1 MSVRRT
7 VAWSFA
13 IALSIFSIWF
23 VLLPIA
29 RITHELGNP
38 SWRDGT
44 LPESVVTWHQSLSDR
59 FAPWAED
66 RVTSLR
72 AKQLAKSDV
81 SGTEWPL
88 FSSVMYLWATESIQ
102 EQWQRQPW
110 DEPAPAIRNRAA
122 IEAAARLV
130 SDPGH
135 AEWVRQ
141 HWGDGYLREKNL
153 FYRMLLIAGLDS
165 YERLSED
172 RRYHALLREQ
182 SETMAR
188 ELDASPHGILDDYP
202 NAAYSVDVLLAYAVI
217 ARTQRRLGTADAA
230 WVARAR
236 RAFSGDL
243 VDAARGLPAY
253 GVDSESGIALG
264 DARGVG
270 LSMMLIW
277 AHELWPD
284 VATQWYD
291 RYIEH
296 YWQERW
302 GLAGFREFPRET
314 TAMDWTAEVDA
325 GPIIAG
331 FGTAANGFGLGT
343 TRIRGDM
350 RRGHA
355 LTAQAL
361 VAAWPLPN
369 GTLLGPRLVS
379 NLVDAPYTGE
389 AALLFAWSR
398 MPASQITSAAG
409 GAPAGVW
416 LALVLLAII
425 GIAGPLWC
433 IRRLFRVPRPAAHDS
448 VSNQSAVTVT
458 APARHE

>member
-1 MSVRRT
+1 MRRINFRRF
-7 VAWSFA
+7 VAWCFTVG
-13 IALSIFSIWF
+13 LSLFSIWF

-29 RITHELGNP
+29 RITHELRDP
-38 SWRDGT
+38 SWRDGS
-44 LPESVVTWHQSLSDR
+44 LPASVVTWHQSLSDR
-59 FAPWAED
+59 FAPWAEG

-72 AKQLAKSDV
+72 AQQLAKSDI

-88 FSSVMYLWATESIQ
+88 FSSVLYLWSTESIQ

-110 DEPAPAIRNRAA
+110 DEPAPAVRNRAA
-122 IEAAARLV
+122 IAAAARLV
-130 SDPGH
+130 ADPGH

-165 YERLSED
+165 YERLTGD
-172 RRYHALLREQ
+172 RQYHAMLREQ
-182 SETMAR
+182 SEAMAR
-188 ELDASPHGILDDYP
+188 ELDASAHGILDDYP
-202 NAAYSVDVLLAYAVI
+202 NEAYSVDVLLAYAVI

-236 RAFSGDL
+236 RAFSGDFL
-243 VDAARGLPAY
+243 DAAHGLPVYA
-253 GVDSESGIALG
+253 VDSETGIALS

-284 VATQWYD
+284 LASSWYD
-291 RYIEH
+291 RYVEH
-296 YWQERW
+296 FWQERW
-302 GLAGFREFPRET
+302 GLAGFREFSRRANAP
-314 TAMDWTAEVDA
+314 DWTSEVDA
-325 GPIIAG
+325 GPVVAG
-331 FGTAANGFGLGT
+331 FGAAANGFGVGT

-350 RRGHA
+350 RRGYA

-398 MPASQITSAAG
+398 MPASPITTEATSIPVVVW
-409 GAPAGVW
+409 PALTL
-416 LALVLLAII
+416 LALI
-425 GIAGPLWC
+425 GIAIPLWC
-433 IRRLFRVPRPAAHDS
+433 LRLLLRLPEGGPRHGGGSKD
-448 VSNQSAVTVT
+448 
-458 APARHE
+458 